1 MIFFDQLYSNL
12 GMETHEQ
19 LRNLRKFGGRE
30 REGEREEG
38 AGEEENRELEFRML
52 TIFGRELIRG
62 HTSQML

>member
-1 MIFFDQLYSNL
+1 
-12 GMETHEQ
+12 METHEQ